1 MSWRQTRN
9 SFLNL
14 IGFERSYLPRYL
26 FQNPKL
32 MNVDLLGWCIARL
45 LLEVERPQ
53 FLQIGAFDG
62 QSDDALFQSVCRYRL
77 KGWVVEPQ
85 PAAFEALQRTYRD
98 QPQVTPIN
106 AAISNRNERRPFYTT
121 IGAPTVVA
129 SFERSHLLKHS
140 IKSDQIT
147 SADVDCVTLNHLI
160 ETYDMEPL
168 HLLQID
174 TEGFDFEILK
184 CLMASTLRPTVVR
197 YEQLHLARAEKE
209 QALQMLAG
217 EGYRFLCTRQDVLAT
232 KV

>member
-26 FQNPKL
+26 FKNPDL
-32 MNVDLLGWCIARL
+32 MGVDLLGWCIARL

-62 QSDDALFQSVCRYRL
+62 QHDDALYDSVCRYKL

-85 PAAFEALQRTYRD
+85 PAAFEALQKTYRD

-106 AAISNRNERRPFYTT
+106 AAISNKNETRTFYTT
-121 IGAPTVVA
+121 VGAPSTVA

-147 SADVDCVTLNHLI
+147 SSEVECVTLDHLI
-160 ETYDMEPL
+160 EEYEMEPL
-168 HLLQID
+168 HLMQID
-174 TEGFDFEILK
+174 TEGFDFEIVK
-184 CLMASTLRPTVVR
+184 SLMASSVRPTVVR
-197 YEQLHLARAEKE
+197 YEQLHLTNTEKE
-209 QALQMLAG
+209 QALQMLAE